1 MRSAVRSYA
10 REQVFLLDRARAEG
24 RFNSPQLGPLG
35 SALKTGAR
43 WTDEYPA
50 WQKYA
55 NELEAL
61 LQFTKA
67 SGQFPQYLGALQGSN
82 SQRDSALEELRVAYH
97 LEQNGFTVTEW
108 RPVGD
113 AGNEGEFMVRGRS
126 NRSVFVE
133 VKSPG
138 WEGELTVEQRRS
150 GRLNYPK
157 YINGEGGAVG
167 PWERLRFAIDKAY
180 KKFRDDIPNLLV
192 VADDLFLSLAYGTE
206 LHVAMALYSNT
217 QTGGGYFT
225 DGSHARLGGVG
236 IFWYDKEIDK
246 ENVGYHMR
254 LFPNPNA
261 LQATTLPPDLL
272 EVFRGQI
279 PLG

>member
-1 MRSAVRSYA
+1 MTEWNVSFGSRKAMRSAVRSYA

-157 YINGEGGAVG
+157 YINGEGGAVDLPSTKPTRSSEMTSPIYLSWPMISSSVWLTG
-167 PWERLRFAIDKAY
+167 RSCTWQWRSIPTHRPEEATLLTDHT
-180 KKFRDDIPNLLV
+180 RDW
-192 VADDLFLSLAYGTE
+192 VAWASFGMTRKSIRRT
-206 LHVAMALYSNT
+206 
-217 QTGGGYFT
+217 
-225 DGSHARLGGVG
+225 LG
-236 IFWYDKEIDK
+236 I
-246 ENVGYHMR
+246 
-254 LFPNPNA
+254 
-261 LQATTLPPDLL
+261 T
-272 EVFRGQI
+272 
-279 PLG
+279 